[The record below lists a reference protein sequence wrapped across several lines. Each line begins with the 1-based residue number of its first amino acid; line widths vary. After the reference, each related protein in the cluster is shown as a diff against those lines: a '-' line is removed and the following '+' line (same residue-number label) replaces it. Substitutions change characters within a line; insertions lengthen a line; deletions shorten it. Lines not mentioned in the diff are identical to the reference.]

1 MFLDEPT
8 TGLDPGNRKIIRDK
22 ILYLNKE
29 SGGNHIFLTTQ
40 YLEEADQL
48 ADRISIINEGIIVA
62 SGAQDELKR
71 SIGKD
76 VVDLSFDSQS
86 ETARAAELLRD
97 LEGSQKCFE
106 RNLRLFLENGTSK
119 LPEVVRL
126 LDQIHLY
133 KLQYC

>member
-1 MFLDEPT
+1 M
-8 TGLDPGNRKIIRDK
+8 
-22 ILYLNKE
+22 
-29 SGGNHIFLTTQ
+29 
-40 YLEEADQL
+40 

>member
-1 MFLDEPT
+1 M
-8 TGLDPGNRKIIRDK
+8 
-22 ILYLNKE
+22 
-29 SGGNHIFLTTQ
+29 
-40 YLEEADQL
+40 

-106 RNLRLFLENGTSK
+106 RNLRLFLGNGTFK